1 MSRHA
6 TRLLA
11 AALILAAATACS
23 SSSDSKPA
31 AASPSHTTGK
41 LAAVWTPKLKSAVLT
56 GTTGVCNQAGDKAC
70 ADHLTDIA
78 IVVGDLED
86 EVDDAG
92 GKAAYP
98 KTTAELAKVDKAV
111 DAYTQHECL
120 DDPNASIEGS
130 PCPDDARTII
140 TGGDALQ
147 LALAADEARG

>member
-23 SSSDSKPA
+23 SSSHGSTPA
-31 AASPSHTTGK
+31 AGQSPRGK
-41 LAAVWTPKLKSAVLT
+41 LAAEWTPKLKSAVLT
-56 GTTGVCNQAGDKAC
+56 GTTGICNQAGDKAC
-70 ADHLTDIA
+70 AEHLTDIA
-78 IVVGDLED
+78 LVVTDLED
-86 EVDDAG
+86 AVDDAG
-92 GKAAYP
+92 GKTAYP

-111 DAYTQHECL
+111 DAYTLHECL

-140 TGGDALQ
+140 TGGEALQ
-147 LALAADEARG
+147 LALAADEAAG

>member
-11 AALILAAATACS
+11 ATLILAAATACS
-23 SSSDSKPA
+23 SSSHSSTSN
-31 AASPSHTTGK
+31 ASPSPTGK
-41 LAAVWTPKLKSAVLT
+41 LAAEWTPKLKAATEADT
-56 GTTGVCNQAGDKAC
+56 GICNQAGDKAC
-70 ADHLTDIA
+70 AGHLTDIA
-78 IVVGDLED
+78 LVVTDLED
-86 EVDDAG
+86 AIGDAG

-111 DAYTQHECL
+111 DAYTLHECL

-140 TGGDALQ
+140 TGGEALQ
-147 LALAADEARG
+147 LALAADEAAG